1 MMVLEDTMNMTLKKT
16 LFWTPRIAGILF
28 VLFISLFVFDVFE
41 EGLGFWRTLLDLF
54 MHLLPSILLAV
65 AIYIAWKREWVGA
78 VLFIGWAIWYVTF
91 FRDRGFP
98 WVAYAVIA
106 GVPAVIGLLFL
117 ADWIWRREIRAG

>member
-1 MMVLEDTMNMTLKKT
+1 MNTTLKKT

-28 VLFISLFVFDVFE
+28 VLFISLFAFDVFE

-78 VLFIGWAIWYVTF
+78 ILFIGWAIWYVAF

-98 WVAYAVIA
+98 WVSYAVIA

-117 ADWIWRREIRAG
+117 ADWIWRKQIRTG